1 MRQAAFWNDAHACKL
16 FIRFGASTKK
26 LSNDGETPIDVAQ
39 KAGYSNVV
47 ELLVNAANSLTVAV
61 GLQLKVCIDKSVLL
75 VIVKINLLFVF
86 VCLWLIVFVCV
97 CLCYYLLSIISVDI
111 RYIVISSTNI
121 ATVPLFAS

>member
-61 GLQLKVCIDKSVLL
+61 GLQLKVYIDKSL
-75 VIVKINLLFVF
+75 
-86 VCLWLIVFVCV
+86 CCV

-121 ATVPLFAS
+121 ATVPLFASQKYYDVQKKTEIAL